1 MTPPIKPIATRI
13 LVKLR
18 ESATAI
24 SGIILP
30 EQSLKR
36 EVQGHVVAIGP
47 KVEHVKV
54 GQAIVLLP
62 HTGLDVPGFEGYVL
76 VREQDV
82 GAIITSD
89 GKVAP

>member
-13 LVKLR
+13 LVKMR

-30 EQSLKR
+30 EASLKR
-36 EVQGHVVAIGP
+36 EVEGVVVAVGP

-62 HTGLDVPGFEGYVL
+62 HCGLDVEREGQKFVI
-76 VREQDV
+76 VRECDV
-82 GAIITSD
+82 GAII
-89 GKVAP
+89 A